1 MSLPEQVHAQPMR
14 QRHSNGNKRGDHG
27 IAVDFCGDLTTTRP
41 LFGRFTAFRR
51 KVAGKFWPVRS
62 VATPCRV
69 NSLPV
74 TQILPMLGARGP
86 RIARIYELHR
96 RVTQLS
102 DAIFHRHKFY
112 RRAKLS
118 NSPIVHRPG
127 RAKRILS
134 LYLTSVEL
142 RFIRVTATYE
152 LVRSGAITQLF
163 RALETIVHTA
173 FDSFSTRMST
183 NFFAWPERNGARVG
197 NLISGAQMVCW
208 SKEKEKSFATK
219 HAVVWR

>member
-1 MSLPEQVHAQPMR
+1 
-14 QRHSNGNKRGDHG
+14 
-27 IAVDFCGDLTTTRP
+27 
-41 LFGRFTAFRR
+41 
-51 KVAGKFWPVRS
+51 
-62 VATPCRV
+62 
-69 NSLPV
+69 
-74 TQILPMLGARGP
+74 MLGARVP

-112 RRAKLS
+112 RQAKLS

-183 NFFAWPERNGARVG
+183 NFFAWPERNGASVG
-197 NLISGAQMVCW
+197 NLISG
-208 SKEKEKSFATK
+208 SFKRANGLLVEGEGKIIRNETRGCLALARQI
-219 HAVVWR
+219 HLLRNYC

>member
-1 MSLPEQVHAQPMR
+1 
-14 QRHSNGNKRGDHG
+14 
-27 IAVDFCGDLTTTRP
+27 
-41 LFGRFTAFRR
+41 
-51 KVAGKFWPVRS
+51 
-62 VATPCRV
+62 
-69 NSLPV
+69 
-74 TQILPMLGARGP
+74 MLGARGP

-142 RFIRVTATYE
+142 RSIRVTTTYE

-163 RALETIVHTA
+163 RTLETIHTA

-183 NFFAWPERNGARVG
+183 NFFVWSERNGARVD
-197 NLISGAQMVCW
+197 NLISG
-208 SKEKEKSFATK
+208 SFKRANGLPVEGEGKIIRNETRG
-219 HAVVWR
+219 WR

>member
-1 MSLPEQVHAQPMR
+1 MR
-14 QRHSNGNKRGDHG
+14 RFND
-27 IAVDFCGDLTTTRP
+27 TRP
-41 LFGRFTAFRR
+41 LFGRFTAFGR

-69 NSLPV
+69 DSLPV
-74 TQILPMLGARGP
+74 TQILPMLGALGP

-102 DAIFHRHKFY
+102 DAIFHRHKFH

-142 RFIRVTATYE
+142 RSIRVTTTYE

-163 RALETIVHTA
+163 RTLETIVHTA
-173 FDSFSTRMST
+173 FDSFSTRMSA
-183 NFFAWPERNGARVG
+183 NFFVRPERNGARVG
-197 NLISGAQMVCW
+197 NLISGWFKRANGLPVEGEG
-208 SKEKEKSFATK
+208 KIIRNETRG
-219 HAVVWR
+219 WR